1 MAFEEY
7 RNIVHRISLREFD
20 KNDMVQYAWRRYWA
34 MIGILT
40 ESENPDVISE
50 AIYKPANDDL
60 IIDYIIDKISP
71 QPFILIRVKD
81 RDDKRS
87 LAASNVI
94 YDEML
99 EKMPIYS
106 LPEIIKKSEVNIP
119 EGEIHALGKGYDPD
133 LKTEIQ
139 TTLSTLATST
149 ETTPEQKKAAIIA
162 IGYISDPKNFNP
174 ILEQFTQ
181 DSNSEVAE
189 LAQSML
195 QAGHAILNR

>member
-1 MAFEEY
+1 MFEEY
-7 RNIVHRISLREFD
+7 NVIAHRVSLKISD
-20 KNDMVQYAWRRYWA
+20 TDVMDTYAWKKRWSVGGLVTSEDNED
-34 MIGILT
+34 IVT
-40 ESENPDVISE
+40 ES
-50 AIYKPANDDL
+50 IYRPADGSY
-60 IIDYIIDKISP
+60 IVDYIIDKLT
-71 QPFILIRVKD
+71 QEPFILIRVQENVDQDTLDTAYRVYKEI
-81 RDDKRS
+81 
-87 LAASNVI
+87 LAK
-94 YDEML
+94 L
-99 EKMPIYS
+99 PIYS
-106 LPEIIKKSEVNIP
+106 LSNILEEPETQLS